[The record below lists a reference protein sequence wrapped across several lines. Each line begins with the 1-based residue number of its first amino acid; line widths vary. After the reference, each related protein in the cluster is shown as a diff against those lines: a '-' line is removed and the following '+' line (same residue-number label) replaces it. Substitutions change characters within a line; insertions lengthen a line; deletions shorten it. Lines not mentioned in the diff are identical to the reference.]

1 MRKLTDEEVKVGAER
16 IRSRHADEWAKFIYE
31 ATRGRSVHEA
41 AELVGISRHHIVTHL
56 RRYAALYSIGG
67 GTEGAP
73 TGRGGG
79 AVAGPQ
85 LDAVIATYKPAEPDP
100 DDVAMFEQEGF
111 STPVA
116 ETLATSYGAAEIAQE
131 KQAIKVPD
139 ATRNQVEIN
148 APPAVDWDLKLRTIC
163 ADLMSAARTINDA
176 KMRDLRRSVTAERL
190 AKVHAEW
197 LYQMERIANIHEDA
211 FSQRVSDHAEK
222 PTL

>member
-31 ATRGRSVHEA
+31 ATRGRSIHEA
-41 AELVGISRHHIVTHL
+41 ATLIGTDRRRVRLHL
-56 RRYAALYSIGG
+56 GRYAALYSISGG
-67 GTEGAP
+67 GDSPPAS
-73 TGRGGG
+73 RGGG

-85 LDAVIATYKPAEPDP
+85 LDAVIANYKPAEPDP

-131 KQAIKVPD
+131 QQAIKVPD
-139 ATRNQVEIN
+139 AARNQVEIN
-148 APPAVDWDLKLRTIC
+148 APPAVGWDLKLRTIC

-176 KMRDLRRSVTAERL
+176 KMRDLRRPVTAERL

-211 FSQRVSDHAEK
+211 FSERVSDHAEK

>member
-1 MRKLTDEEVKVGAER
+1 MLTSGQNSSTKRRAGAAYMKR
-16 IRSRHADEWAKFIYE
+16 QSWL
-31 ATRGRSVHEA
+31 G
-41 AELVGISRHHIVTHL
+41 LVGTILL
-56 RRYAALYSIGG
+56 RICGDTLPCTPSGG

-73 TGRGGG
+73 SGRGGG

-131 KQAIKVPD
+131 QQAIKVPD
-139 ATRNQVEIN
+139 ATRSQVEIN
-148 APPAVDWDLKLRTIC
+148 APPAVGWDLKLRTIC

-176 KMRDLRRSVTAERL
+176 KMRDLRRPVTAELL

-211 FSQRVSDHAEK
+211 FSERVSDHAEK